1 VKAAWQLSIQTG
13 SEARERVEL
22 ADECNFD
29 TVILPDPTPET
40 VAFAADRGIEVVAI
54 VGAYPSESFREAHPD
69 ALQRLHPV
77 EEGIRDL
84 LEEHGADEYRRLS
97 HRQYPVVHGHS
108 AYCFEHPA
116 SMEALE
122 DRVAAALE
130 VADGVAF
137 DGFGFRNG
145 YACFCERCRERR
157 ERVAREPGRGDGE
170 VGSGDGGEERG
181 DTEEGHRRGDD
192 PALLARLSERTLVE
206 TTARLYEHA
215 KSVDPDALVTNHVWP
230 PFRPDPYYAH
240 RLRLDYCSQT
250 IAWFYGP
257 NWRAERVEFEAAT
270 HARLATSDTSE
281 FAPFIGMRADPE
293 LRRSPERLDRELEI
307 AARYGGG
314 DLVFA
319 TLEPLAADP
328 DLRAVVRDALA

>member
-1 VKAAWQLSIQTG
+1 MKAAWQLSATTG
-13 SEARERVEL
+13 SAARERVEL
-22 ADECNFD
+22 AAECNFD
-29 TVILPDPTPET
+29 TVILPDPAPET
-40 VAFAADRGIEVVAI
+40 VAFAADRGIDVVAI
-54 VGAYPSESFREAHPD
+54 VGAYPAESFRENHPD
-69 ALQRLHPV
+69 AIQRLHPV

-97 HRQYPVVHGHS
+97 HRQYPVVHGHA

-116 SMEALE
+116 AMDALE
-122 DRVAAALE
+122 DRVAAALS

-137 DGFGFRNG
+137 DGFGFRNR
-145 YACFCERCRERR
+145 YACFCERCRARR
-157 ERVAREPGRGDGE
+157 GRVAREE
-170 VGSGDGGEERG
+170 GDGGG
-181 DTEEGHRRGDD
+181 DDPTPSSGVGDD

-206 TTARLYEHA
+206 ATARLYDHA
-215 KSVDPDALVTNHVWP
+215 KSVDPDAIVTNHVWP
-230 PFRPDPYYAH
+230 PFRPNPYYAH

-250 IAWFYGP
+250 IAWFDGP
-257 NWRAERVEFEAAT
+257 TWNAERVEFEAAT
-270 HARLATSDTSE
+270 HQRLASAGSNE

-293 LRRSPERLDRELEI
+293 LRRSPERLERELEV
-307 AARYGGG
+307 ATRYGGG